1 LTVAEAI
8 ADLSG
13 ASGGDGGG
21 LGPSH
26 VDVRLSD
33 NIAELFQRIAAERHR
48 QIVAEQP

>member
-1 LTVAEAI
+1 MVADAI
-8 ADLSG
+8 ADLTG

-21 LGPSH
+21 LGPSR

-33 NIAELFQRIAAERHR
+33 NIAKLFRHTAAKRHC